1 MGMSFFDFPGIGL
14 FARCRNQHRVRF
26 DGSETLLFAGISVV
40 SPSRCGAS
48 DHSGRSDMRSAFC
61 LLFVFILVFCSP
73 VCFSSLILDN
83 SSTADSLGV
92 DDSISV
98 VPPIDRLLT
107 SKVLFRRSMESIA
120 STTSVHLNVIDS
132 LNSFQPPIEAFVL
145 RSEAEVHDA
154 RGEVA
159 EERGTHR
166 FRHWLGTS
174 TGGFAPYDP
183 RRCAANGSLA
193 LWECPRT
200 DEFERRLPS
209 DHIRAV
215 RALPTLN
222 QILRNDTFQ
231 TTLKPAGIGP
241 FNLTLTPLRAG
252 GARTPAMRLWW
263 RTRGRYGLE

>member
-1 MGMSFFDFPGIGL
+1 
-14 FARCRNQHRVRF
+14 
-26 DGSETLLFAGISVV
+26 
-40 SPSRCGAS
+40 
-48 DHSGRSDMRSAFC
+48 MRSAFC
-61 LLFVFILVFCSP
+61 LLFVVTLNFCSP
-73 VCFSSLILDN
+73 VCFSDLIVD
-83 SSTADSLGV
+83 SASRTDSLGM
-92 DDSISV
+92 DESISV
-98 VPPIDRLLT
+98 VPPIDRLHT
-107 SKVLFRRSMESIA
+107 SRVLFRRSMESIA

-154 RGEVA
+154 RGDVA

-174 TGGFAPYDP
+174 TGGFASYDP

-193 LWECPRT
+193 LWECPDT

-222 QILRNDTFQ
+222 QILRNDTVQ
-231 TTLKPAGIGP
+231 TRLKPVGIGP

-252 GARTPAMRLWW
+252 GTRNAAVRLWW